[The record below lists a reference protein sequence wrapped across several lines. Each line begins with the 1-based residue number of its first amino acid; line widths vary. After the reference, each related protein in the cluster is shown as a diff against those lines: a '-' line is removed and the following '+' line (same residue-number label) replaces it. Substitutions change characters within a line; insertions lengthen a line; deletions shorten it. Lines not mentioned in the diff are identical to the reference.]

1 VGSTEPQ
8 APGVRPSDDG
18 LDAPALKIFINYRR
32 EDAQGDAGRL
42 YDRLKDRF
50 GADNVFLDVESIAP
64 GMQWLKEIKARGAHG
79 GAFLALIGSNWL
91 TSLTG
96 RRLASAAVRA
106 VAVDDYVRRE
116 IEWALRDWPGV
127 VIPVLIDVTM
137 PEASKLPRSIRNL
150 TRQQAVELRG
160 ASYER
165 DVANLIER
173 LDRIS
178 GDEAEPEP
186 EPDQGDQAGPGRL
199 VNPNHARTVP
209 AGVMPPD
216 DEHYHQVLRYMVDL
230 GTVVPILGSRVCGSL
245 PDSHELARFIAEKL
259 DLPHLAETHDLAGI
273 AQYVAVTIGDTDL
286 HKTIRTAIGDR
297 DPNPVH
303 RFFARFPK
311 RLEALGVEPHYQLIL
326 TTSYDRAL
334 EQAFEDENEPFDV
347 AIYTARTGQFIH
359 IPWGQDDAEPLAIP
373 VQAPKDYLGFPINI
387 DDDELDRTVIV
398 KILGAPDVREGDV
411 ERRNDYL
418 VTEDQYIDYLPTDDV
433 SGVIPHQILAI
444 LRSSHCLFLGYTMR
458 DWNARVFLRR
468 LWRQQPLTEDSWAVE
483 SEPDLLEKKGWRL
496 YSRVELLAA
505 SLSDYVSELDSR
517 LDARALSRA

>member
-1 VGSTEPQ
+1 MGSTEPQ
-8 APGVRPSDDG
+8 APGVEPSDDG
-18 LDAPALKIFINYRR
+18 SDARPLKIFINYRR

-50 GADNVFLDVESIAP
+50 GAENVFLDVESIAP
-64 GMQWLKEIKARGAHG
+64 GMEWLTEIKAHGARG
-79 GAFLALIGSNWL
+79 GAFLALIGSAWL

-96 RRLASAAVRA
+96 RRAADSAGRA
-106 VAVDDYVRRE
+106 APVDDYVRRE

-127 VIPVLIDVTM
+127 VIPVLINVAM
-137 PEASKLPRSIRNL
+137 PDASRLPRSIRTL
-150 TRQQAVELRG
+150 TRQQAAELRG
-160 ASYER
+160 ASYDR
-165 DVANLIER
+165 DVADLIER
-173 LDRIS
+173 LDRI
-178 GDEAEPEP
+178 GRGAAEPRAEP
-186 EPDQGDQAGPGRL
+186 RGDDEQAPGR
-199 VNPNHARTVP
+199 PITRSKAARFRLGSWHRTRTTINRSS
-209 AGVMPPD
+209 ATWFI
-216 DEHYHQVLRYMVDL
+216 L

-286 HKTIRTAIGDR
+286 HKTIRTAIGDQ

-303 RFFARFPK
+303 RFLARFPK
-311 RLEALGVEPHYQLIL
+311 RLEALGLEPRHQLIL
-326 TTSYDRAL
+326 TTNYDRAL

-359 IPWGQDDAEPLAIP
+359 IPWGQDDAEPMA
-373 VQAPKDYLGFPINI
+373 VTVAAPKDYLGFPINI
-387 DDDELDRTVIV
+387 DDDELERTVIV
-398 KILGAPDVREGDV
+398 KILGAPDVREGGV

-496 YSRVELLAA
+496 YSRVELLAT

-517 LDARALSRA
+517 LDARLLTSA

>member
-1 VGSTEPQ
+1 MGSTEPQ
-8 APGVRPSDDG
+8 APGVEPSDDG
-18 LDAPALKIFINYRR
+18 LDARPLKIFINYRR

-50 GADNVFLDVESIAP
+50 GAENVFLDVESIAP
-64 GMQWLKEIKARGAHG
+64 GMEWLREIKAHGARG
-79 GAFLALIGSNWL
+79 GAFLALIGSAWL

-96 RRLASAAVRA
+96 RRAADSAGRA
-106 VAVDDYVRRE
+106 APVDDYVRRE

-127 VIPVLIDVTM
+127 VIPVLINVAM
-137 PEASKLPRSIRNL
+137 PDASRLPRSIRTL
-150 TRQQAVELRG
+150 TRQQAAELRG
-160 ASYER
+160 ASYDR
-165 DVANLIER
+165 DVADLIER
-173 LDRIS
+173 LDRI
-178 GDEAEPEP
+178 GRGEAEPEP
-186 EPDQGDQAGPGRL
+186 EPRGADEQAPSPDD
-199 VNPNHARTVP
+199 NPEQRRALP
-209 AGVMPPD
+209 AGVMAPD
-216 DEHYHQVLRYMVDL
+216 EDHYQQVLRYMVHL

-286 HKTIRTAIGDR
+286 HKTIRTAIGDQ

-303 RFFARFPK
+303 RFLARFPK
-311 RLEALGVEPHYQLIL
+311 RLEALGLEPRHQLIL
-326 TTSYDRAL
+326 TTNYDRAL

-359 IPWGQDDAEPLAIP
+359 IPWGQDDAEPLA
-373 VQAPKDYLGFPINI
+373 VTVAAPKDYLGFPINI
-387 DDDELDRTVIV
+387 DDDELERTVIV
-398 KILGAPDVREGDV
+398 KILGAPDLREGGV

-496 YSRVELLAA
+496 YSRVELLAT

-517 LDARALSRA
+517 LDARLLTSA